1 MAKTKKT
8 KKAKKVSK
16 KKPVRKS
23 VSKKSDNNILIYGA
37 VAALILIAIVFAMPS
52 SNKNTTEVNSKP
64 VVIKKEPVVTKQEP
78 VVTEQ
83 KKVQEV
89 KENKVSDIK
98 KTKEV
103 KPLNIPKK
111 QKAIDIPRFNEKE
124 VQIRF
129 AEIDYNSNKKISLNE
144 YLYYFKD
151 KAAGKKKFQSIDK
164 NKDKSI
170 TYDEYLASKK
180 K

>member
-8 KKAKKVSK
+8 KKAKKTKKVSK
-16 KKPVRKS
+16 RKPARKS

-37 VAALILIAIVFAMPS
+37 VAAIVLAVIVFAMPS
-52 SNKNTTEVNSKP
+52 GNKNNNETKSK
-64 VVIKKEPVVTKQEP
+64 PVVTKQE
-78 VVTEQ
+78 
-83 KKVQEV
+83 KVQEV
-89 KENKVSDIK
+89 KENKISDIK

-111 QKAIDIPRFNEKE
+111 QKAIDAPRFNEKA

-164 NKDKSI
+164 NKDKNI

-180 K
+180 

>member
-8 KKAKKVSK
+8 KKAKKTKKVSK
-16 KKPVRKS
+16 RKPARKS

-37 VAALILIAIVFAMPS
+37 VAAIVLAVIVFAMPS
-52 SNKNTTEVNSKP
+52 GNKNNNETKSK
-64 VVIKKEPVVTKQEP
+64 PVVTKQE
-78 VVTEQ
+78 
-83 KKVQEV
+83 KVQEV

-111 QKAIDIPRFNEKE
+111 QKAIDTPRFNEKA

-164 NKDKSI
+164 NKDKNI

-180 K
+180 

>member
-1 MAKTKKT
+1 MAKTKKI

-16 KKPVRKS
+16 RKPVRKS

-37 VAALILIAIVFAMPS
+37 VAAIVLAVIVFAMPS
-52 SNKNTTEVNSKP
+52 GNKNTTEVKSKP
-64 VVIKKEPVVTKQEP
+64 AATKQE
-78 VVTEQ
+78 
-83 KKVQEV
+83 KVQEV
-89 KENKVSDIK
+89 KDSKVSDIK

-111 QKAIDIPRFNEKE
+111 QKAINAPRFNEKE

-164 NKDKSI
+164 NKDKNI

-180 K
+180 

>member
-8 KKAKKVSK
+8 KKAKKTKKVSK
-16 KKPVRKS
+16 RKPARKS

-37 VAALILIAIVFAMPS
+37 VAAIVLAVIVFAMPS
-52 SNKNTTEVNSKP
+52 GNKNNNETKSK
-64 VVIKKEPVVTKQEP
+64 PVVTKQE
-78 VVTEQ
+78 
-83 KKVQEV
+83 KVQEV

-111 QKAIDIPRFNEKE
+111 QKAIDAPRFNEKA

-164 NKDKSI
+164 NKDKNI

-180 K
+180 